1 MQMMVDSAILRYMS
15 EVENKNTSI
24 RTTAKISGKVKAA
37 PHPDDPYFGFD
48 VFNFAGKNTLMIAV
62 SFNFVVQAYQ
72 MALEKEH
79 KLPEMLAQMGM
90 LKSAYYSSWFLT
102 HALTNLIQSLLLIGF
117 GNLFGFKVFV
127 KTDFIVLFCM
137 FFLPTMSFTALAFL
151 IVSLVKNAISATN
164 VCLVVFVI
172 AFVAADP
179 TSGAIFQS
187 SSESTEL
194 WRWLLT
200 WLPISNG
207 PQTQFC

>member
-194 WRWLLT
+194 CLRSVTYW
-200 WLPISNG
+200 
-207 PQTQFC
+207 